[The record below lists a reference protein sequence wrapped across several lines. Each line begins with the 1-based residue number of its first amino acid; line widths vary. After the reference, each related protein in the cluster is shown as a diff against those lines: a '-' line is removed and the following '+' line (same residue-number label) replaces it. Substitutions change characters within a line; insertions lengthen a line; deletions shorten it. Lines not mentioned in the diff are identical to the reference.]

1 VFLVRSAS
9 IAGAR
14 GVPYYHRE
22 IHSIMSDTRAF
33 RTSRAPSLIP
43 ILNPIIRR
51 LIGAGMPF
59 GPNVLLTVR
68 GRTSGLPR
76 TFPVA
81 IIELEGRRY
90 VQSPF
95 GEVNWVH
102 NLRVAGEAIV
112 TKGRRQE
119 PVEAIEVAP
128 EAGGPIL
135 RDALAPYIRS
145 RLLRPVLGRFFGFRA
160 DSTLDD
166 YIAEAR
172 LHPMFELRAR

>member
-1 VFLVRSAS
+1 MSTTSAIGTAS
-9 IAGAR
+9 
-14 GVPYYHRE
+14 
-22 IHSIMSDTRAF
+22 
-33 RTSRAPSLIP
+33 APSLIP

-51 LIGAGMPF
+51 LLRVGLPF

-68 GRTSGLPR
+68 GRTSGVPR

-81 IIELEGRRY
+81 IIELDERRF

-102 NLRVAGEAIV
+102 NLRAAGEAIV
-112 TKGRRQE
+112 TKGRNAE
-119 PVEAIEVAP
+119 AVDAVEIQP
-128 EAGGPIL
+128 EQGGPIL
-135 RDALAPYIRS
+135 RDSLAGYMRS
-145 RLLRPVLGRFFGFRA
+145 RLMRPVVGRFFGFRA

-172 LHPMFELRAR
+172 KHPMFELLPKAN